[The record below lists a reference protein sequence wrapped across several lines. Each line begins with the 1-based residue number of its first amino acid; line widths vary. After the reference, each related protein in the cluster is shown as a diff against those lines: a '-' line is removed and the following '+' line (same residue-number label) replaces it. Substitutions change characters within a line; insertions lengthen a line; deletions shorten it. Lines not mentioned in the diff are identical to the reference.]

1 MITARIARERIDLL
15 LWTDLR
21 PQVPHCADI
30 QVFFQTVPY
39 GALCDYG
46 AAPDRMQL
54 QSLKSEIPEERS
66 SPHVVFIVVVQMLL
80 NRSLKSPVRISID
93 LFVSKMGIDPWKT
106 GIFREDPR
114 TLIPP
119 NSRYMLVS
127 NTSTAGS
134 SLNYVSVFWQ
144 RIWPLFLCVSTIKT
158 LKA

>member
-21 PQVPHCADI
+21 PQVPHCAAN

-66 SPHVVFIVVVQMLL
+66 SPHVVFIVVVQMPL
-80 NRSLKSPVRISID
+80 NRSLKSSVRIRFD
-93 LFVSKMGIDPWKT
+93 LFEQEMEIDPWNSE
-106 GIFREDPR
+106 IFRED
-114 TLIPP
+114 IPEP
-119 NSRYMLVS
+119 TFRQIQD
-127 NTSTAGS
+127 G
-134 SLNYVSVFWQ
+134 
-144 RIWPLFLCVSTIKT
+144 C
-158 LKA
+158 